1 MASESVPLPEN
12 IEYLLNRYSNPS
24 DVLFLQ
30 DSVQI
35 INDRLK
41 AEGIRFPIDRQ
52 TITEFQRALSFRSL
66 SRERNLLR
74 SKKRYA
80 SFRCWKVW
88 SPNSIICGKKTC
100 WGRVHAEEKQT
111 PAWPDLS
118 IYLDFT
124 YLTRLDWT
132 QSSTWL
138 VSLSFSFSFFFSRSV
153 LFPPNKRKRIKPK
166 FDDPHTPWRL
176 LKIFKRNITSRTK
189 SVDNASK
196 LRKTITS
203 LYGRKNCGRWI

>member
-111 PAWPDLS
+111 PA
-118 IYLDFT
+118 
-124 YLTRLDWT
+124 
-132 QSSTWL
+132 
-138 VSLSFSFSFFFSRSV
+138 
-153 LFPPNKRKRIKPK
+153 
-166 FDDPHTPWRL
+166 
-176 LKIFKRNITSRTK
+176 
-189 SVDNASK
+189 
-196 LRKTITS
+196 
-203 LYGRKNCGRWI
+203 